1 MASPPVLDRIL
12 RLLDETG
19 AACRRVDH
27 APTRTSEESAAA
39 RGEPLAVGGKALVLK
54 VGDAFGLFVLS
65 AAKSLDSDAVR
76 RRFDTRRT
84 RFATPDELLS
94 LTGLV
99 PGSVPPFGRPVLDL
113 PLRVDPSVLANDRVA
128 FNAGSLTTSLVIP
141 IADYVRVARPDEVF
155 AFAKV

>member
-1 MASPPVLDRIL
+1 MEPTSVLDRIL
-12 RLLDETG
+12 RLLDEAG
-19 AACRRVDH
+19 AAYRRVEH

-65 AAKSLDSDAVR
+65 AARSLDSDAVR
-76 RRFDTRRT
+76 RRFDVRRT
-84 RFATPDELLS
+84 RFATAEELTA

-99 PGSVPPFGRPVLDL
+99 PGSVPPFGRPIVDL

-128 FNAGSLTTSLVIP
+128 FNAGSLTTSLVVAID
-141 IADYVRVARPDEVF
+141 DYVRVARPEEVF
-155 AFAKV
+155 EFAKP